1 MSEVRLTC
9 ANHPNRETTL
19 RCNRCEKPICSQCAI
34 LTPVG
39 YRCRDCV
46 RGQQAVFETAT
57 KTDLPVAGIL
67 SAIGVGAATAV
78 LQVLGYWGLLVAP
91 VVGGAIAEIIRWAVR
106 RRRSRSLPLAAGIGG
121 ALGLVPSLVFPV
133 LGAISSLGMG
143 LAPGILGGIAL
154 SAVWPLASGVLMIV
168 TLVAR
173 LRGIRV

>member
-1 MSEVRLTC
+1 MSQVRLTC
-9 ANHPNRETTL
+9 ANHPSRETTL

-57 KTDLPVAGIL
+57 KTDLPVAWIL
-67 SAIGVGAATAV
+67 AAIGVGAATAV

-91 VVGGAIAEIIRWAVR
+91 VAGGAVAEVIRWAVR
-106 RRRSRSLPLAAGIGG
+106 RRRSRNLPLAAGVGG
-121 ALGLVPSLVFPV
+121 AVGLAPHLFVPLLGT
-133 LGAISSLGMG
+133 ISSLGLG
-143 LAPGILGGIAL
+143 LDPGLLGGLAL
-154 SAVWPLASGVLMIV
+154 SALWPLASGALMIA

>member
-39 YRCRDCV
+39 YRCRECV
-46 RGQQAVFETAT
+46 RGQQTIFETAT
-57 KTDLPVAGIL
+57 KTDLPVAGIVA
-67 SAIGVGAATAV
+67 AIGVGAATAV

-91 VVGGAIAEIIRWAVR
+91 VAGGAIAEVIRWAVR
-106 RRRSRSLPLAAGIGG
+106 RRRSRNLPLAAGVGG
-121 ALGLVPSLVFPV
+121 AVGLAVDLFVPV
-133 LGAISSLGMG
+133 LGAISSIGLG
-143 LAPGILGGIAL
+143 LDPRLLGGLAL
-154 SAVWPLASGVLMIV
+154 SALWPLASGVLMIA

-173 LRGIRV
+173 LRGIRL